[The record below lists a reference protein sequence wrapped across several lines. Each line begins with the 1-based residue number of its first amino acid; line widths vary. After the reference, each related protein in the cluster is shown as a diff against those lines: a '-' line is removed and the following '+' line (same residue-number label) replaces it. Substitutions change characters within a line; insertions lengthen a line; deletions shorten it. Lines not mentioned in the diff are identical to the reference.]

1 MNVNVF
7 FGVLTFIA
15 VVLTWTMFSTRQMM
29 LGFPC
34 AMFWAILGGF
44 ALTQSVIDW
53 DLFYLVFFA
62 SMGMTIFSMLAM
74 YGLRTKKQEARDGD
88 NFLDEQGKDVRYTDE
103 GKNPDGQSDPSLR
116 IAEAGD
122 PMQFSASESSGRASG
137 RSSKRS
143 KEIRNRADRRRTKGV
158 LKAPD
163 FGEFK

>member
-15 VVLTWTMFSTRQMM
+15 VVLTWSMFSTRQMM

-44 ALTQSVIDW
+44 ALTQSVVDW

-62 SMGMTIFSMLAM
+62 SMGMTIFSVIAM
-74 YGLRTKKQEARDGD
+74 YGLRTKKQEIQDGD
-88 NFLDEQGKDVRYTDE
+88 AFLDEQGKDDRYTDE
-103 GKNPDGQSDPSLR
+103 GRNPEGQADPSLR

-122 PMQFSASESSGRASG
+122 SMRFSASEPSGRAP
-137 RSSKRS
+137 KRS
-143 KEIRNRADRRRTKGV
+143 KEIRNRADRRRTRGV
-158 LKAPD
+158 LRKID
-163 FGEFK
+163 YGEFK